1 MKAMRLIVFIFI
13 TTLTIAVSPVHARQA
28 GTPQAGQKKPA
39 PAAPGASPSDVQRIF
54 DSYAL
59 VQAQEQLKMSDDQF
73 ARFLTRFKALQ
84 DVRRRALQDRAKLV
98 VELRDMLKQPKPDDA
113 KLKDRMKTLHDL
125 EARAQSDVKK
135 AYDAID
141 EVLDVRQQAK
151 FRVFE
156 ETLERR
162 KIDLVM
168 RARQASRRQ
177 QAAATTKKQ

>member
-1 MKAMRLIVFIFI
+1 MKVMRLIVFI
-13 TTLTIAVSPVHARQA
+13 TTLLIAATPLHAQQA
-28 GTPQAGQKKPA
+28 GGPQAGQKKPA
-39 PAAPGASPSDVQRIF
+39 PAPPAASPADVQRIF
-54 DSYAL
+54 DSYVL

-73 ARFLTRFKALQ
+73 ARFVSRFKALQ

-113 KLKDRMKTLHDL
+113 KLKDRMKALHDL
-125 EARAQSDVKK
+125 ETRAQSDVKK
-135 AYDAID
+135 AYDTID

-156 ETLERR
+156 ETMERR
-162 KIDLVM
+162 KVDLVM